1 MHSDCFQCYFVPI
14 SFITSAFLFNLYSC
28 SADAK
33 FNIGAMMLGG
43 FGVAKDY
50 GQALAMF
57 SHAANM
63 VCEVLAA
70 VGVSHRRMPLQGHL
84 HALFNVAMMH
94 LNGFGTQRNCQLA
107 STYLK
112 VGCWRRGCMCVV
124 LRRS

>member
-1 MHSDCFQCYFVPI
+1 VFF
-14 SFITSAFLFNLYSC
+14 FALRRC

-63 VCEVLAA
+63 VCQ
-70 VGVSHRRMPLQGHL
+70 LQ
-84 HALFNVAMMH
+84 
-94 LNGFGTQRNCQLA
+94 TDI
-107 STYLK
+107 
-112 VGCWRRGCMCVV
+112 
-124 LRRS
+124 